1 MEKLTLDTL
10 AKAAYEFCNQE
21 SGVYKK
27 EQIKNI

>member
-21 SGVYKK
+21 SGVYKRNFL
-27 EQIKNI
+27 E